1 MDLLHLGKEL
11 KEMYLSSNDGEAVAM
26 IHVFGIK
33 YAKEIKNTGVSMKKI
48 AQAAG
53 IKESYATEIS
63 KGVKLSKFVVIK

>member
-11 KEMYLSSNDGEAVAM
+11 KEMYLSSNDGEAVTM

-33 YAKEIKNTGVSMKKI
+33 YAKEIKNLGVSMKKV

-53 IKESYATEIS
+53 IKESYATDIS
-63 KGVKLSKFVVIK
+63 KGVKLSRFVVIK

>member
-11 KEMYLSSNDGEAVAM
+11 KEMYLSSNHGEAVAM

-33 YAKEIKNTGVSMKKI
+33 YAKEIKNSGVSMKKI